1 MMERNNRAV
10 WVFVGIAAVLLLCC
24 CIAAAAASLGGW
36 FASRNWGGDLSLGQ
50 AQERLEES
58 YPAGTEPYLKIDNFA
73 GAITVRPGQEGE
85 IRVVAIKKG
94 TSRQQAQNIQMERNP
109 GDNGLE
115 IKTRKPSSL
124 SNASVQFDITAPPG
138 TRLELATGAGN
149 IDVRGFAS
157 QAKIHTGAGS
167 ITMADAQ
174 GLVDL
179 DTGAGSINI
188 TNVQGEI
195 KAHTGAGSIDAR
207 DSSGPARLDTG
218 AGSIDYRGEPLGD
231 CRFETGTGSITL
243 RLPAGLNAEVDL
255 ETGMGTINVQF
266 DVAGSVTKR
275 DVQGTIGRGGDAVIR
290 AHTGTGSIDV
300 IRY

>member
-1 MMERNNRAV
+1 MEKNNRAV
-10 WVFVGIAAVLLLCC
+10 WVFVGIAVVLLVCC
-24 CIAAAAASLGGW
+24 LIAAVAASLGGW

-58 YPAGTEPYLKIDNFA
+58 YPTGADPYLRIDNFA
-73 GAITVRPGQEGE
+73 GAITVRAGQEGE
-85 IRVVAIKKG
+85 IRVVVTKKG
-94 TSRQQAQNIQMERNP
+94 SSQRQVQDIRLERTP

-115 IKTRKPSSL
+115 IRARKPSGL

-138 TRLELATGAGN
+138 TRLELDTGAGN

-157 QAKIHTGAGS
+157 QATIHSGAGS
-167 ITMADAQ
+167 ISVADFQ
-174 GLVDL
+174 GLIDL

-207 DSSGPARLDTG
+207 DASGPARLDTG
-218 AGSIDYRGEPLGD
+218 TGSIDYRGEPSGD
-231 CRFETGTGSITL
+231 CRFDSGTGSITL

-255 ETGMGTINVQF
+255 ETGMGTVNVQF